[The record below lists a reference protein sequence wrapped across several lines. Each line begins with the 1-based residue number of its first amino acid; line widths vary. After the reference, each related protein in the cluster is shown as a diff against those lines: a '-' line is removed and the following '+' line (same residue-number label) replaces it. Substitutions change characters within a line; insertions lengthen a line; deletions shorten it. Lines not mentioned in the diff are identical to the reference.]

1 MYQIIWVTAAPF
13 SAFAI
18 RAGLGRHEYYLSLTP
33 ELLLQLVQVSKW
45 QFLSEIVTNFSLL
58 VTRLSVC
65 LFLLRIFGTL
75 KQWKWILYIVTG
87 FVLITNLS
95 SLAILLAECR
105 PLSKNWNPLIPGK
118 CVSPAV
124 INFEAYYNGGESFSL
139 LHPFP
144 GLTSESC
151 LRGL

>member
-1 MYQIIWVTAAPF
+1 MIWITAAPF

-45 QFLSEIVTNFSLL
+45 QFRSEILGNFSLF

-65 LFLLRIFGTL
+65 LFMLRIFGTL
-75 KQWKWILYIVTG
+75 NQWKRILYIVTG
-87 FVLITNLS
+87 FITITNLS
-95 SLAILLAECR
+95 SLSILLAECR

-124 INFEAYYNGGESFSL
+124 INFEAYYNGGGLFSL
-139 LHPFP
+139 LQRQSFC
-144 GLTSESC
+144 GANI
-151 LRGL
+151 